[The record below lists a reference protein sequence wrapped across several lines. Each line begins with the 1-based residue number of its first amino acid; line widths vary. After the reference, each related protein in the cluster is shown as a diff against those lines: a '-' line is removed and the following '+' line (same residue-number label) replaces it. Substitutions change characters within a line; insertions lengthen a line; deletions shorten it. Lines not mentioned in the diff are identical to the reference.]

1 MILPNL
7 HPKPALKSLSGCR
20 RNWAKAHKYYLTP
33 DNRINAALI
42 QREMN
47 HLELEIRRTV
57 PLVRERKVGCSVLKR
72 LLKMRDILD
81 LAMLDQV
88 ALPFDVRKQK
98 FNIVRPRGAAAT
110 IDGWDHLRVPEDFR
124 VDTHFE
130 LWELFERFQF
140 PAKMISKSRHTFT
153 GEEVFLFGMYRLCNV
168 TKLSNETI
176 AHRFGYVHRSQASE
190 CFHCFLSFMVNNW
203 GYLLTNNFDFWVPY
217 LRECA
222 LSIRLKCIE
231 LGVTFPANFNII
243 P

>member
-1 MILPNL
+1 M
-7 HPKPALKSLSGCR
+7 
-20 RNWAKAHKYYLTP
+20 
-33 DNRINAALI
+33 
-42 QREMN
+42 
-47 HLELEIRRTV
+47 
-57 PLVRERKVGCSVLKR
+57 VRERKVGCSVLKR
-72 LLKMRDILD
+72 LLKMRAILD

-168 TKLSNETI
+168 TKLSNEII
-176 AHRFGYVHRSQASE
+176 AQRFVYVHSSQAVDFPPPPSE
-190 CFHCFLSFMVNNW
+190 DDAVVVGS
-203 GYLLTNNFDFWVPY
+203 TNSWLFAARN
-217 LRECA
+217 A
-222 LSIRLKCIE
+222 LSSPSWLLGIGLGLRMRKSSTREGCNRHKVWSVGEGQRRCLAHPE
-231 LGVTFPANFNII
+231 LD
-243 P
+243 